1 MFTRNFD
8 LMTIHTTLPRHLTFT
23 VKTENW
29 GIPNGWIWFQH
40 SRGLVPRPT
49 AGREARPCCPFS
61 VLILISNRRGI
72 KCL

>member
-29 GIPNGWIWFQH
+29 V
-40 SRGLVPRPT
+40 SLT
-49 AGREARPCCPFS
+49 AGFSSSIAEVLCQDLPLAERPAPAALSLFLS
-61 VLILISNRRGI
+61 
-72 KCL
+72 

>member
-29 GIPNGWIWFQH
+29 VSAMKLDAAVEI
-40 SRGLVPRPT
+40 
-49 AGREARPCCPFS
+49 AGKS
-61 VLILISNRRGI
+61 G
-72 KCL
+72 